1 MMYLFLNTVGKVDAI
16 FFGNILL
23 TMLEIVEPGNYSC
36 RCTIEIPT
44 FSIMAIVYIFLRYI
58 WSGIKYFN
66 ILDSRLGE
74 STWRWSYDYPVIGE
88 RDISD
93 LDDKNFVRLR
103 RKRNKIITV
112 MYSVVLIMF
121 LLSMSL
127 LSEILIF
134 FLT

>member
-1 MMYLFLNTVGKVDAI
+1 MLFGS
-16 FFGNILL
+16 ILMVIL
-23 TMLEIVEPGNYSC
+23 YVILK
-36 RCTIEIPT
+36 
-44 FSIMAIVYIFLRYI
+44 YILS
-58 WSGIKYFN
+58 WIKYFN
-66 ILDSRLGE
+66 SLDSRLGQ

-88 RDISD
+88 RDVSD

-103 RKRNKIITV
+103 RKRNQVITI

-121 LLSMSL
+121 LLSMSV